1 MKAERVWQAI
11 SRVGGSVRKRGH
23 IHPFFSGAGSFLL
36 FVLIL
41 SSSCKSLLTL
51 SQDEKLGTGGVLL
64 SGPFALESRC
74 LLTCTLQCS
83 SELSAFVFRSEPA
96 FQRR

>member
-1 MKAERVWQAI
+1 MKAERVWQAT
-11 SRVGGSVRKRGH
+11 SHVGGSVRKRGR
-23 IHPFFSGAGSFLL
+23 IHPFFSSVGSFLL
-36 FVLIL
+36 IVLIL
-41 SSSCKSLLTL
+41 SSSGKSLLML
-51 SQDEKLGTGGVLL
+51 GWDEKLGTGGVLP

-83 SELSAFVFRSEPA
+83 SELSAFVFRAEPA